1 MLLDLRR
8 VNSIGDVEGIHYLV
22 QQIGQGS
29 RCTVSSLIDLC
40 ALFSN
45 GRINVK
51 AALAYLELLEFISIN
66 MGEVLLTDLGHELY
80 KSNHDRFCYLI
91 CRMSIKKLIEGNGLN
106 LAGITFDLDRKLYKV
121 QPFCFPISV
130 SVFRNVL
137 ILFGALLV
145 DSSGCYMCC
154 DYEKF
159 FAEHSKAHSRQIS
172 LETLKAQQ
180 RRNEEQGA
188 IGEKFILD
196 YEKARLAGSGKETFV
211 KQISDIDVG
220 AGYDIVSFNNDDS
233 VEYDRF
239 IEVKT
244 YVGEEH
250 FYWSANEIE
259 KSKLLRGKYV
269 LALVNADR
277 IGEQGYEPKMIIDPA
292 GTIINNDQ
300 WCLSATSYFVTKSNQ
315 SLENYALGL
324 HRK

>member
-1 MLLDLRR
+1 MLIDLRR

-29 RCTVSSLIDLC
+29 RCTVDSLIDLC

-45 GRINVK
+45 ARINVK
-51 AALAYLELLEFISIN
+51 AALAYLELLDFIAIN
-66 MGEVLLTDLGHELY
+66 MDEVLLTDSGRELFN
-80 KSNHDRFCYLI
+80 SNCGRFCYLI
-91 CRMSIKKLIEGNGLN
+91 CRMSIKKLVEGNGLN
-106 LAGITFDLDRKLYKV
+106 LTGVTFDLERKLYRV

-145 DSSGCYMCC
+145 DSSGCYIHR

-159 FAEHSKAHSRQIS
+159 FAEHSKAHGRQIA

-188 IGEKFILD
+188 IGEKFVLD
-196 YEKARLAGSGKETFV
+196 YEKSRLAGSGIEESI
-211 KQISDIDVG
+211 KQISDIDVS
-220 AGYDIVSFNNDDS
+220 AGYDIVSFARGDS
-233 VEYDRF
+233 AEYDRF

-259 KSKLLRGKYV
+259 KSRLLREKYV
-269 LALVNADR
+269 LALVDADR
-277 IGEQGYEPKMIIDPA
+277 IGEQGYEPRMIIDPA
-292 GTIINNDQ
+292 GTIIKSDK
-300 WCLSATSYFVTKSNQ
+300 WCLEATSYFVSRANHRLSN
-315 SLENYALGL
+315 SAWDLP
-324 HRK
+324 HK

>member
-1 MLLDLRR
+1 MLIDLRR

-29 RCTVSSLIDLC
+29 RCTVNSLIDLC
-40 ALFSN
+40 ALLSSA
-45 GRINVK
+45 RINVK
-51 AALAYLELLEFISIN
+51 AALAYLELLDFIAVN
-66 MGEVLLTDLGHELY
+66 MDEVLLTDSGHELF
-80 KSNHDRFCYLI
+80 KSSRGRFCYLI

-106 LAGITFDLDRKLYKV
+106 LTGVTFDLERKLYRV

-145 DSSGCYMCC
+145 DSSGCYICC

-159 FAEHSKAHSRQIS
+159 FAEHSKAHSRQIA

-188 IGEKFILD
+188 IGEKFVLD
-196 YEKARLAGSGKETFV
+196 YEKARLAGSGIEESI

-220 AGYDIVSFNNDDS
+220 AGYDIVSFARGDS
-233 VEYDRF
+233 TEYDRF

-250 FYWSANEIE
+250 FYWSSNEIE
-259 KSKLLRGKYV
+259 KSKLLRDKYV

-292 GTIINNDQ
+292 GTIINSDK
-300 WCLSATSYFVTKSNQ
+300 WCLEATSYFVSRANQ
-315 SLENYALGL
+315 RLANSAWDLP
-324 HRK
+324 HK